1 MIIKQD
7 YARFVVKDFLMEV
20 FEMAT
25 VKPVQPSVAETID
38 IWKKIV
44 STVLKKPSEQQ
55 IKKMQKESEMFSKV
69 CADD

>member
-7 YARFVVKDFLMEV
+7 CARFGVKDFMEV
-20 FEMAT
+20 FKMAT

-55 IKKMQKESEMFSKV
+55 IKKMQKESEMFNKV

>member
-1 MIIKQD
+1 
-7 YARFVVKDFLMEV
+7 
-20 FEMAT
+20 MAT

-38 IWKKIV
+38 VWKKIV

-55 IKKMQKESEMFSKV
+55 IKKMQKESEMFSKL

>member
-1 MIIKQD
+1 
-7 YARFVVKDFLMEV
+7 
-20 FEMAT
+20 MAT

-55 IKKMQKESEMFSKV
+55 IKKMQKESEVFSKV
-69 CADD
+69 CVDD